1 VQTFDF
7 LEQIPDADPTE
18 TARLIGEIERSIA
31 AHGPER
37 AKLLLMRLLSRAR
50 DLGVDLPTLATTPYI
65 NTIVAI
71 KMVRPRWRKG

>member
-31 AHGPER
+31 AHGP
-37 AKLLLMRLLSRAR
+37 
-50 DLGVDLPTLATTPYI
+50 
-65 NTIVAI
+65 
-71 KMVRPRWRKG
+71 